1 MLPMKK
7 AAPDP
12 LPRLIQAFFCERLQA
27 QRQSSPC
34 TVASYR
40 DTFRLLLKFVER
52 QTRRSPAQ
60 QRLQDLDAPL
70 ILRFLDHLEKERHNA
85 PRTRNARLAA
95 IRAFMHY
102 AAFEEPAAVA
112 LVARVLAIPAKR
124 YNRPLLGY
132 LSVQEMSAILEAP
145 SPSTWSGQRDRV
157 LLRLLYNTG
166 ARVSEIVALSRSD
179 IRWGPPCLVQLHG
192 KGRKQRAVPVWKS
205 TAKALH
211 LWLRRVPEESQA
223 PLFANRFGQRLSRS
237 GIEKRLRLTVQAAIP
252 RCPSLRSRAISPH
265 TFRHTT
271 AMHLLENGVDITII
285 ALWLGH
291 ESPATTHHYIEL
303 DLAMKQRALQKLAA
317 PNTKSCRFQPSDH
330 LLNFLETL

>member
-1 MLPMKK
+1 MKK

-27 QRQSSPC
+27 QRQMSPC
-34 TVASYR
+34 TVAGYR
-40 DTFRLLLKFVER
+40 DTFRLLLKFVQR
-52 QTRRSPAQ
+52 KIKRAPDK

-70 ILRFLDHLEKERHNA
+70 ILRFLDHLEKERHNS

-95 IRAFMHY
+95 IRSFMHY
-102 AAFEEPAAVA
+102 VAHQEPTALAVA
-112 LVARVLAIPAKR
+112 ARVLAIPSKR
-124 YNRPLLGY
+124 YDRPLLDY
-132 LSVQEMSAILEAP
+132 LSRQDMSTILDTPA
-145 SPSTWSGQRDRV
+145 SSTWSGQRDRV

-166 ARVSEIVALSRSD
+166 ARVSEITALSRAD
-179 IRWGPPCLVQLHG
+179 VRLGPPCLVQLHG

-205 TAKALH
+205 TAKELK
-211 LWLRRVPEESQA
+211 LWLKQVSDEPDA

-237 GIEKRLRLTVQAAIP
+237 GIEKRLRLTVQAATP
-252 RCPSLRSRAISPH
+252 QCESLRSRTISPH

-271 AMHLLENGVDITII
+271 AMHLLQNGVDITVI

-303 DLAMKQRALQKLAA
+303 DLAMKQQALQKLAA
-317 PNTKSCRFQPSDH
+317 PKMKARRFEPTDQ
-330 LLNFLETL
+330 LLTFLETL